1 LALIFILLAT
11 NTALGCASFWLH
23 RLMAINANA
32 IALRLLFVAGGINAS
47 ISLAGFHRAR
57 PFVFVHAYS

>member
-23 RLMAINANA
+23 RLMASNANT
-32 IALRLLFVAGGINAS
+32 IALRLLFVASGSDAGVTFTHFGITGA
-47 ISLAGFHRAR
+47 
-57 PFVFVHAYS
+57 V